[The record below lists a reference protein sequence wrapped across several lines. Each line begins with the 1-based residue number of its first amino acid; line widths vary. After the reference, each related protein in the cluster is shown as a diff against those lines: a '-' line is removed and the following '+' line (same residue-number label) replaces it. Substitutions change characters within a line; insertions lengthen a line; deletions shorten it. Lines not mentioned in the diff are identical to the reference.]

1 MKNRL
6 SVFYLG
12 KANRQE
18 SHWNVRIYAGEKKT
32 ERGLTLKGLLSF
44 LFRFYTL
51 SQKYEFY

>member
-18 SHWNVRIYAGEKKT
+18 SHWNVRIYAGEKKKK
-32 ERGLTLKGLLSF
+32 LK
-44 LFRFYTL
+44 
-51 SQKYEFY
+51 EA